1 MVPADPVHGYLCGG
15 MLVKFSHINVEEHS
29 LLRVKVLYKFN
40 QFCCVAPLVEPT
52 EVLHCVIYKVH
63 ACFVHL
69 VSLHVI
75 KGLFLIANVRQT
87 LQIGL

>member
-1 MVPADPVHGYLCGG
+1 

-29 LLRVKVLYKFN
+29 LFRVKVLYELN

-75 KGLFLIANVRQT
+75 KGFFLIANVRQT